1 MEMVPGILPLI
12 SSWLGD
18 VTSASAT
25 SALVSDTR
33 AIGVPTSST
42 VERPTSRRTE
52 LGSASTAAT
61 AVLGAATALAES
73 TGDWAQTID
82 PVWARATSRIPAPVQ
97 TNL

>member
-1 MEMVPGILPLI
+1 MVPGILPLI
-12 SSWLGD
+12 SNWFGD

-42 VERPTSRRTE
+42 VERPTSRRTA
-52 LGSASTAAT
+52 LGSVAASTAAP
-61 AVLGAATALAES
+61 AFGAATALADS

-82 PVWARATSRIPAPVQ
+82 PLWARATSRIPAPVQ